1 MIAIF
6 CRYYDDFQEL
16 ELYPKNMFVRVKS
29 VEEIRG
35 VIFTGVIQ
43 FNNLYEADQA
53 IIDAFHELQ
62 YSQPELFAINA

>member
-1 MIAIF
+1 V
-6 CRYYDDFQEL
+6 
-16 ELYPKNMFVRVKS
+16 N
-29 VEEIRG
+29 
-35 VIFTGVIQ
+35 FTGVIQ